1 MLAWRDQMLT
11 RGWYA
16 WAPCVHQKNCPL
28 LKHSAKDW
36 CHHRIHWKQPEWFS
50 NMEELLPMRNHTL
63 TFSYLLLS
71 RDKPQALHPSLSRVI
86 GDEQEERG
94 KSRQLICRGENREFL
109 SWLHRDM
116 ISPKLKRGDLI
127 KLEKVEEKHLELRL
141 LSSTGYTKVS
151 SDS

>member
-1 MLAWRDQMLT
+1 
-11 RGWYA
+11 
-16 WAPCVHQKNCPL
+16 
-28 LKHSAKDW
+28 
-36 CHHRIHWKQPEWFS
+36 
-50 NMEELLPMRNHTL
+50 
-63 TFSYLLLS
+63 
-71 RDKPQALHPSLSRVI
+71 VI